1 MARTPKNIE
10 VQDVNDESI
19 DQAAVAS
26 AMDVMRDQAQEDQ
39 ADLFDLATSIGA
51 IQAMSLVNSFTSAA
65 QVQLFRRI
73 RDSNKI
79 KDLPIR
85 SSSGELTRFTS
96 MRAACPVIFGR
107 TYESLLEAETRLSTF
122 GDNAYETAAR
132 LGLNRN
138 ALRAAR
144 ALPPEKLEVVRLAI
158 EGGST
163 KAEVLSVI
171 EDLAEKVQLA
181 EAATDEVKAELKASE
196 EVLATKNKTIDRLQ
210 RAVAGAAVLDDVAGD
225 ARRVVRGEVVPESAG
240 GIEVRHVLATRDLAH
255 LPNRGE
261 VPRGEDQQR
270 LAAIPGLGE
279 HASRAFDIRGRDRA
293 CRTPSVGTLAQV
305 VGSAV
310 PPQIG
315 IGDNRRH
322 VVGLV
327 TEHRQGAARTRIVE
341 GRMQRIRPQH
351 ALVVQCVDPADSDV
365 ATT

>member
-1 MARTPKNIE
+1 MARPPKNIE

-19 DQAAVAS
+19 NQFAVAS

-171 EDLAEKVQLA
+171 EDLAEKAQLA
-181 EAATDEVKAELKASE
+181 EAAAGEAKAELKASE

-210 RAVAGAAVLDDVAGD
+210 RDLKRIEKLPPDEQLAGIKKEAIDLQSETIGL
-225 ARRVVRGEVVPESAG
+225 VRGGLRQALIKLNDAPDDASKVAFMAG
-240 GIEVRHVLATRDLAH
+240 LVGAVYVELDALRDEFGLS
-255 LPNRGE
+255 
-261 VPRGEDQQR
+261 
-270 LAAIPGLGE
+270 LAAI
-279 HASRAFDIRGRDRA
+279 DT
-293 CRTPSVGTLAQV
+293 TPEWERWANAQGTNA
-305 VGSAV
+305 
-310 PPQIG
+310 
-315 IGDNRRH
+315 
-322 VVGLV
+322 
-327 TEHRQGAARTRIVE
+327 GAGAGT
-341 GRMQRIRPQH
+341 
-351 ALVVQCVDPADSDV
+351 AAN
-365 ATT
+365 

>member
-1 MARTPKNIE
+1 MARPPKNIE

-19 DQAAVAS
+19 NQFAVAS

-171 EDLAEKVQLA
+171 EDLAEKAQLA
-181 EAATDEVKAELKASE
+181 EAAAGEAKAELKASE

-210 RAVAGAAVLDDVAGD
+210 RDLKRIEKLPPDEQLAGIKKEAIDLQSETIGLVRGGLRQALIKLNDAPDDASKVAFMAALVGAVYVELDTLREEFGLSLAAVDTTPEWERWANAQGANAGAG
-225 ARRVVRGEVVPESAG
+225 
-240 GIEVRHVLATRDLAH
+240 T
-255 LPNRGE
+255 
-261 VPRGEDQQR
+261 
-270 LAAIPGLGE
+270 AA
-279 HASRAFDIRGRDRA
+279 
-293 CRTPSVGTLAQV
+293 
-305 VGSAV
+305 
-310 PPQIG
+310 
-315 IGDNRRH
+315 N
-322 VVGLV
+322 
-327 TEHRQGAARTRIVE
+327 
-341 GRMQRIRPQH
+341 
-351 ALVVQCVDPADSDV
+351 
-365 ATT
+365 